1 MDIKNI
7 IIMTILPIV
16 QRDFD
21 RFGIGYFISQDIN
34 LTVLNIRE
42 LIYKNISVNYEIDK
56 IENGFE
62 YIEINT
68 LNNLDKEL
76 KKHNPEDTI
85 IICFFG
91 FGASSLNIYKILSKY
106 NIKFGAIY
114 AGAVPEIAYA
124 SSESFINKLARLRKS
139 YSAYTLFKKV
149 LNKIYTKATLR
160 FKKNK
165 IREYDFVVVGGKVG
179 NSMKQN
185 TSSKTKII
193 KAHALDREFILN
205 DKNIEDIS
213 SKYIVYLDEYLPY
226 HFDNYLVGWDFAE
239 KIADIYYKKM
249 NIFLDYL
256 SKRYDKEVVI
266 CAHPRSEY
274 NKHKVWNNKK
284 IVLFETYNYV
294 KQSFICLTHASTSTN
309 FAVMLNKPISFL
321 YLKEIEF
328 YKFPIDAVAKSLG
341 KNIVDID
348 LSKSELDK
356 IDFINLN
363 QSKYQEYVKNYIT
376 ENIEDKRHFWEN
388 VLQELE
394 KEY

>member
-21 RFGIGYFISQDIN
+21 RFGIGYFISQNIDV
-34 LTVLNIRE
+34 TVLNIRE
-42 LIYKNISVNYEIDK
+42 IIYKNIPVNYEIDK
-56 IENGFE
+56 IKNRFK

-68 LNNLDKEL
+68 LNNFDKEL
-76 KKHNPEDTI
+76 KSHNPENTI

-91 FGASSLNIYKILSKY
+91 FGANSLNIYKILSKY

-114 AGAVPEIAYA
+114 AGAVPEIAYV
-124 SSESFINKLARLRKS
+124 SKEDFIDKLARLRKS
-139 YSAYTLFKKV
+139 YNLYTLFKKV
-149 LNKIYTKATLR
+149 LNKIYTIATLR

-179 NSMKQN
+179 NSIKQN

-205 DKNIEDIS
+205 DKNLEDIS

-256 SKRYDKEVVI
+256 SKRYDKEVII

-274 NKHKVWNNKK
+274 HKHKVWNDKK

-294 KQSFICLTHASTSTN
+294 KQSFMCLTHASTSTN
-309 FAVMLNKPISFL
+309 FAVILNKPISFL

-328 YKFPIDAVAKSLG
+328 YKFPIDAVAHSLG

-356 IDFINLN
+356 IDFVNVN
-363 QSKYQEYVKNYIT
+363 QTKYQKYIEDYIT

>member
-34 LTVLNIRE
+34 VTVLNIRE
-42 LIYKNISVNYEIDK
+42 IIYKNIPVNYEIEK
-56 IENGFE
+56 TENGFE

-76 KKHNPEDTI
+76 KKHNPENTI

>member
-21 RFGIGYFISQDIN
+21 RLGIGYFISQGIEV
-34 LTVLNIRE
+34 TVLNIRE
-42 LIYKNISVNYEIDK
+42 LIYKNIHMSYEIEK
-56 IENGFE
+56 IENGFK
-62 YIEINT
+62 YIEIDK
-68 LNNLDKEL
+68 LAELDIEL
-76 KKHNPEDTI
+76 KKYSENNTI

-91 FGASSLNIYKILSKY
+91 FAINSLNIYNTLSKY
-106 NIKFGAIY
+106 NIKFGTIY
-114 AGAVPEIAYA
+114 AGAVPEIAYV
-124 SSESFINKLARLRKS
+124 SKEDFIDKLTRWRKS
-139 YSAYTLFKKV
+139 YSAYTLSKKV
-149 LNKIYTKATLR
+149 LNKIYTKVTLR

-179 NSMKQN
+179 NSIKQN

-205 DKNIEDIS
+205 DKNLEDIS

-256 SKRYDKEVVI
+256 SKRYDKEVII

-274 NKHKVWNNKK
+274 HKHKVWNDKK

-309 FAVMLNKPISFL
+309 FAVILNKPISFL

-328 YKFPIDAVAKSLG
+328 YKFPIDAVAHSLG

-356 IDFINLN
+356 IDFVNVN
-363 QSKYQEYVKNYIT
+363 QTKYQEYIEDYIT

>member
-21 RFGIGYFISQDIN
+21 RFGIGYFISQNIDI
-34 LTVLNIRE
+34 TVLNIRE
-42 LIYKNISVNYEIDK
+42 IIYKNIPVNYEIEK
-56 IENGFE
+56 TENGFK

-68 LNNLDKEL
+68 LNNFDKEL
-76 KKHNPEDTI
+76 KSHNPENTI

-91 FGASSLNIYKILSKY
+91 FGANSLNIYKILSKY

-114 AGAVPEIAYA
+114 AGAVPEIAYV
-124 SSESFINKLARLRKS
+124 SKEDFIDKLARLRKS
-139 YSAYTLFKKV
+139 YSAYTLSKKV
-149 LNKIYTKATLR
+149 LNKIYTKVTLR

-205 DKNIEDIS
+205 DKNLEDIS

-274 NKHKVWNNKK
+274 HKYKVWNNKK

-294 KQSFICLTHASTSTN
+294 KQSFMCLTHASTSTN
-309 FAVMLNKPISFL
+309 FAVILNKPISFL

-328 YKFPIDAVAKSLG
+328 YKFPIDSLAHSLG

-356 IDFINLN
+356 IDFVNVN
-363 QSKYQEYVKNYIT
+363 QTKYQKYIEDYIT
-376 ENIEDKRHFWEN
+376 ENTEDKRNFWEN